1 MKGTRFL
8 PRINKHVSK
17 TLNSIYISKQP
28 SKWIFV
34 LLVIVHLLAS
44 SLTTIVATSHNS
56 IVFLGNTIPIQVFA
70 GAFSSLA
77 NLCIIFLVVF
87 FRKYGF
93 ITAIA
98 VLALQFP
105 RLIVSIF
112 LHHNMATIQGFFTN
126 ALAIVACIVIYLN
139 KTEIEK
145 YQSKFR
151 HEAVTDT
158 LTGLPNRFAC
168 TEVINNFIKN
178 GFEFTL
184 VSIDLNNFKSIN
196 DTMGHEIG
204 DKVLIE
210 IASRW
215 KALMDSRQT
224 KTIDFIARLGG
235 DEFALV
241 IMGYFDSN
249 GIHNTI
255 NAYNAELKKTI
266 TIDNCDYFMGACFGC
281 AEFPGDASSSTAL
294 FSCAD
299 AALHEIK
306 RLNSSNCIM
315 HYSSELLKTE
325 QLLEIERKLRTALDN
340 DDVLFYLQPQYD
352 ASHKLRGFEALARIK
367 DTDGSFLRPD
377 EFIPIAEKAGLI
389 DRVDIQVFRKAAF
402 FMRNVLKNSDKDVI
416 MSVNISVRHL
426 MKNNFM
432 DEIKGII
439 SSSGVPAN
447 HFEIEITESI
457 MIDSAEKALK
467 RIDEIKQMGFKIA
480 IDDFGTGYSSL
491 SYLNKFPADSLKID
505 KSFIDEMNSSDSSKQ
520 YVATIIS
527 IGHTL
532 NLKVIS
538 EGVEEQDQLETLR
551 SIGGDYIQGFIW
563 GKPMP
568 PEEAANLV

>member
-1 MKGTRFL
+1 MKKGRFL
-8 PRINKHVSK
+8 PSKNKHISK
-17 TLNSIYISKQP
+17 TINSIYITKQP
-28 SKWIFV
+28 PKWTFV
-34 LLVIVHLLAS
+34 LLVVVHLFTS
-44 SLTTIVATSHNS
+44 FLTTKAAISHDS
-56 IVFLGNTIPIQVFA
+56 IVFLGNTISVQVFA
-70 GAFSSLA
+70 GVFSSLA
-77 NLCIIFLVVF
+77 NVCIIFLVVF

-93 ITAIA
+93 ITAIT

-112 LHHNMATIQGFFTN
+112 LHHNLATIQGFFTN
-126 ALAIVACIVIYLN
+126 ALAIVACVVIYLN

-178 GFEFTL
+178 GFEFSL
-184 VSIDLNNFKSIN
+184 VSIDLNNFKSVN

-204 DKVLIE
+204 DKMLIE

-241 IMGYFDSN
+241 IMGYFDSS

-255 NAYNAELKKTI
+255 NAYKAALEKTI
-266 TIDNCDYFMGACFGC
+266 TIDDCDYFMTACFGC
-281 AEFPGDASSSTAL
+281 AEFPADAVNSTAL

-315 HYSSELLKTE
+315 HYSDELLKTE
-325 QLLEIERKLRTALDN
+325 QLLETERKLRTALDN
-340 DDVLFYLQPQYD
+340 DDVQFYLQPQYD

-377 EFIPIAEKAGLI
+377 DFIPVAEKAGLI

-402 FMRNVLKNSDKDVI
+402 FMSDVLKKSGNII

-426 MKNNFM
+426 MKNNFI

-439 SSSGVPAN
+439 SSSGVPASN
-447 HFEIEITESI
+447 FEIEITESI
-457 MIDSAEKALK
+457 MIDSAEKALQ
-467 RIDEIKQMGFKIA
+467 RIDEIKKMGFKIA

-538 EGVEEQDQLETLR
+538 EGVEMQEQLETLR
-551 SIGGDYIQGFIW
+551 TIGGDYIQGFIW

-568 PEEAANLV
+568 PEEAAKLV

>member
-1 MKGTRFL
+1 MKKDRFL
-8 PRINKHVSK
+8 PSKNKHISK
-17 TLNSIYISKQP
+17 TINSIYITKQP
-28 SKWIFV
+28 PKWTFV
-34 LLVIVHLLAS
+34 LLVVVHLFTS
-44 SLTTIVATSHNS
+44 FLTTQAAISHDS
-56 IVFLGNTIPIQVFA
+56 IVFLGNTIPVQAFA
-70 GAFSSLA
+70 GVFSSLA
-77 NLCIIFLVVF
+77 NVCIIFLVVF

-93 ITAIA
+93 VTAIT

-112 LHHNMATIQGFFTN
+112 LHHNLTTIQGFFTN
-126 ALAIVACIVIYLN
+126 ALTIVACVVIYFN

-178 GFEFTL
+178 GFEFSL
-184 VSIDLNNFKSIN
+184 VSIDLNNFKSVN

-204 DKVLIE
+204 DKMLIE

-255 NAYNAELKKTI
+255 NAYKAALEKTI
-266 TIDNCDYFMGACFGC
+266 TIDDCDYFMTACFGC
-281 AEFPGDASSSTAL
+281 AEFPADAANSTAL

-315 HYSSELLKTE
+315 HHSDELLKTE
-325 QLLEIERKLRTALDN
+325 QLLETERKLRTALDN
-340 DDVLFYLQPQYD
+340 DDVQFYLQPQYD

-377 EFIPIAEKAGLI
+377 DFIPVAEKAGLI

-402 FMRNVLKNSDKDVI
+402 FMSDVLKKSGNII

-432 DEIKGII
+432 EEIKGII
-439 SSSGVPAN
+439 SSSGVPASN
-447 HFEIEITESI
+447 FEIEITESI
-457 MIDSAEKALK
+457 MIDSAEKA
-467 RIDEIKQMGFKIA
+467 FSA
-480 IDDFGTGYSSL
+480 
-491 SYLNKFPADSLKID
+491 
-505 KSFIDEMNSSDSSKQ
+505 
-520 YVATIIS
+520 
-527 IGHTL
+527 
-532 NLKVIS
+532 
-538 EGVEEQDQLETLR
+538 
-551 SIGGDYIQGFIW
+551 
-563 GKPMP
+563 
-568 PEEAANLV
+568 